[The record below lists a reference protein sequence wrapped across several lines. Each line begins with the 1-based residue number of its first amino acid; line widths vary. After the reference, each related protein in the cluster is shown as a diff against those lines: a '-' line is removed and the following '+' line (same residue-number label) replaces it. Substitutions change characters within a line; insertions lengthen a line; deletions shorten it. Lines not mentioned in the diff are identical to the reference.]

1 VLIDWFTVA
10 AQALNFLVLVWL
22 LKRFLYRP
30 VLDAV
35 SAREQR
41 IAKQLSDAAAQAAS
55 ATSEREQFEH
65 KNAEFDAKR
74 AALLDAAREQAKTEG
89 AKLLELARQQADA
102 LRSRLQESWRDE
114 QQLLGAEIARR
125 TSDEVFAI
133 ARKTLADLAGAGLEE
148 SMTRVFVSRLDA
160 LGDSDRSLLAAA
172 AVAAASDDAGAG
184 AKGDAGAKAD
194 AGAKGEAA
202 GAALI
207 VRTAFELPAAQ
218 RGAIEQS
225 ITRICGT
232 AARVSYQTLPGLV
245 TGIELCA
252 SGHKL
257 AWSID
262 DYMRALE
269 KSTDA
274 TLATATAAATAAAT
288 PPAAKAVPDAPPSPK
303 AAPAAPQA
311 ANAAQATPPV
321 PRAVPA
327 GTG

>member
-160 LGDSDRSLLAAA
+160 LGDGDRSLLAAA
-172 AVAAASDDAGAG
+172 AA
-184 AKGDAGAKAD
+184 
-194 AGAKGEAA
+194 
-202 GAALI
+202 AALI

-218 RGAIEQS
+218 RGPIEQS

-262 DYMRALE
+262 DYMSALE

-274 TLATATAAATAAAT
+274 TLATATAAATAGAT

-311 ANAAQATPPV
+311 AKAAQATPPA